1 MRRSQGFTFHNSVK
15 DMENRTS
22 YRTRMLKIAEK
33 VEKPLN
39 FVTIADVFVRFNV
52 VCDSQSSISYCA
64 LSPPYFAPGT

>member
-1 MRRSQGFTFHNSVK
+1 
-15 DMENRTS
+15 MENRTS

-52 VCDSQSSISYCA
+52 VCDSQSFISYYA